1 MVRLIIT
8 RLIERDNAC
17 EANPV
22 QAKPGENYYLI
33 LQGGLLRNLTD
44 SIFNVP
50 NIVYISVDAEAR
62 CAEHDLFSK

>member
-1 MVRLIIT
+1 M
-8 RLIERDNAC
+8 
-17 EANPV
+17 

-62 CAEHDLFSK
+62 CAEHDLFSKWDIGILN